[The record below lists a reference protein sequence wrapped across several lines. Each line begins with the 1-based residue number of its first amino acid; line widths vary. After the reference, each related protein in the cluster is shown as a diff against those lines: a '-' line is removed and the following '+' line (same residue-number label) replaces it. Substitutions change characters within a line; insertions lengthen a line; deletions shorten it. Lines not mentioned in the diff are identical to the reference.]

1 MLARAHNGRL
11 SAFYIA
17 LGDAPLARVHY
28 IIGTQ
33 PGAVPQA
40 DRAALEAAIAQAA
53 RGFGERLAEALAA
66 GQGEAEADRR
76 LARWR
81 DAFPPAYRETATA
94 AQGVADL
101 SVAEL
106 ALEAGRPRAEVLRAP
121 GAGPRT

>member
-81 DAFPPAYRETATA
+81 APSRRPIARPP
-94 AQGVADL
+94 
-101 SVAEL
+101 
-106 ALEAGRPRAEVLRAP
+106 PRRRAWPTCRWRSSPSKPGGRAP
-121 GAGPRT
+121 KCCARRAPARVP